1 MHRQKGGGKIIN
13 KSDPDLAVDNIE
25 DNFYFIICYSELHE
39 LEKKFFFFF
48 SPLINN
54 RCFTFI
60 PATPLDSKIFLRVI
74 LFNSIVILNEFGN

>member
-25 DNFYFIICYSELHE
+25 DNFYFIICYSDCMSLRRN
-39 LEKKFFFFF
+39 FSFFF

-74 LFNSIVILNEFGN
+74 LFNSIVILNEFEN